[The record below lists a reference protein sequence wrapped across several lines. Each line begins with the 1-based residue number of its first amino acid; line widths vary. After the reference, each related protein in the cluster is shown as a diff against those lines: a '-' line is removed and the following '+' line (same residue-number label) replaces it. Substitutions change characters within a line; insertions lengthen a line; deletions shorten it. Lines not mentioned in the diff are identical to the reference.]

1 MILRCAEQL
10 TEEVATIQSGSLPL
24 WEIRVGTQDLPDAD
38 RLVAHVD
45 AEAHAAAS
53 EGAFILHDVYAEAR
67 LLVEGTGEAIDRLVD
82 TLCAEGYMVFDV
94 RRLRRAPALTNAR

>member
-1 MILRCAEQL
+1 M
-10 TEEVATIQSGSLPL
+10 QSGSLRL

-45 AEAHAAAS
+45 AEAHAATP

-67 LLVEGTGEAIDRLVD
+67 LLVEGTDEAIDRLVEA
-82 TLCAEGYMVFDV
+82 LRAEGYMVFDV
-94 RRLRRAPALTNAR
+94 RRLRRTPTLTAAR